1 MKNFISSAS
10 NTIECILIKKIDD
23 DSKHKN
29 DLVPIPLTVPKGF
42 FHSSGFDSD
51 STKLKKIR
59 SGSIFVFT
67 FHETAII

>member
-51 STKLKKIR
+51 SAKL
-59 SGSIFVFT
+59 
-67 FHETAII
+67 